1 MSKIEKLE
9 DLIMWQK
16 AIDLSVDIYTLDNE
30 QLLKD
35 FSFRDQISRASV
47 SVASNIA
54 EGYGRGGN
62 AEFINFLSI
71 AKGSLYEL
79 KTQLIIASR
88 AEYISQPEFEHLISQ
103 IEEIIKL
110 VSGMMNY
117 LQNSTLKGHKKK

>member
-16 AIDLSVDIYTLDNE
+16 AIDLSVDIYTLDNA

-35 FSFRDQISRASV
+35 FSFRDQIRSAAV

-62 AEFINFLSI
+62 AEFNNFLSI

-79 KTQLIIASR
+79 KTQLIIANR
-88 AEYISQPEFEHLISQ
+88 IEYISQPEFEHLISQ
-103 IEEIIKL
+103 IEEIMKL

-117 LQNSTLKGHKKK
+117 LQTSPLKGYKKK

>member
-16 AIDLSVDIYTLDNE
+16 AIDLSVEIYTLTNA

-35 FSFRDQISRASV
+35 FSFRDQIRRAAV
-47 SVASNIA
+47 SAASNIA

-62 AEFINFLSI
+62 AEFNNFLSI

-88 AEYISQPEFEHLISQ
+88 IDYISLAEFEHLNNEA
-103 IEEIIKL
+103 EEIVKL
-110 VSGMMNY
+110 IAGMMNY
-117 LQNSTLKGHKKK
+117 LQNSPLKGHKKK